1 MYLHVLQSRL
11 LFVQATLWS
20 KIFKQE
26 IELGHSEEAYN
37 AMLANPDSTRSDI
50 CARQLPY
57 HSSLRLLVCTCL
69 L

>member
-1 MYLHVLQSRL
+1 M
-11 LFVQATLWS
+11 LFGQATLWS

-37 AMLANPDSTRSDI
+37 AMLANPDSTRSDT
-50 CARQLPY
+50 CAKHLRQTPASSL
-57 HSSLRLLVCTCL
+57 SSLRFLVYTCL